1 MQYFCAGENESGKTT
16 LMARLQGAEDPRRGY
31 GLEYQYI
38 DVKDDYRDGTF
49 KIYPF
54 FHSMFSQRLPFHD
67 LE

>member
-54 FHSMFSQRLPFHD
+54 SILCFLKGSYFK
-67 LE
+67 